1 MRKPS
6 VLCFYLLLLIAFT
19 TKAQTTDHF
28 SVCGSIHDATG
39 SLIPGATV
47 TLSASGSPAV
57 VAAAQSDP
65 DGAFVVATPAPGT
78 YVLRVDENG
87 FASYEAPVVVTVS
100 RRFSVKDSRSLEF
113 RAEAFNVLNHA
124 QFFGAAAVEGNI
136 SSGSF
141 GQAVSAMPPRLAQL
155 AARFQF

>member
-6 VLCFYLLLLIAFT
+6 VLCFYLLFLIAFT

-47 TLSASGSPAV
+47 TLRNSGSAAV

-65 DGAFVVATPAPGT
+65 DGAFVVATPAPWN
-78 YVLRVDENG
+78 L
-87 FASYEAPVVVTVS
+87 
-100 RRFSVKDSRSLEF
+100 
-113 RAEAFNVLNHA
+113 RAE
-124 QFFGAAAVEGNI
+124 G
-136 SSGSF
+136 
-141 GQAVSAMPPRLAQL
+141 
-155 AARFQF
+155 